1 LFPPDC
7 TGLFETYIK
16 QTAMKTLRRAAL
28 AALFLLAGIAGANAH
43 PHVWVIAKSELVYSP
58 DGKLKEI
65 RHAWTFDEMFSAFA
79 AQGLDTN
86 NDGKL
91 SRDELA
97 DLAKTNVESLKE
109 FGYFTVSKK
118 GETPLEFEEPVDY
131 WLEAD
136 DKGMLTLHFTLPIK
150 SGAAKGGVALEVYDP
165 TYFVAFSLAEGTPIT
180 LVGAPKGCAL
190 EAKGPDD
197 SAAPGNS
204 SESFFAQLNA
214 GSSYGAMFANRIT
227 VRCP

>member
-1 LFPPDC
+1 
-7 TGLFETYIK
+7 
-16 QTAMKTLRRAAL
+16 MRTLCRAAL
-28 AALFLLAGIAGANAH
+28 AALFLLAGVAGASAH
-43 PHVWVIAKSELVYSP
+43 PHVWVTAKSELVYSP

-91 SRDELA
+91 SREELA
-97 DLAKTNVESLKE
+97 ELAKTNVESLKE

-118 GETPLEFEEPVDY
+118 GEKPLEFGDPIDY

-136 DKGMLTLHFTLPIK
+136 DKGILTLHFTLPIT
-150 SGAAKGGVALEVYDP
+150 SGAPKGGVALEVYDP
-165 TYFVAFSLAEGTPIT
+165 TYFVSFSLAEGKPIS
-180 LVGAPKGCAL
+180 LVGAPAGCAV
-190 EAKGPDD
+190 EAKAPDE
-197 SAAPGNS
+197 SAAQGNS

>member
-1 LFPPDC
+1 MRILC
-7 TGLFETYIK
+7 
-16 QTAMKTLRRAAL
+16 RAAL
-28 AALFLLAGIAGANAH
+28 AALFLLAGIAGAGAH
-43 PHVWVIAKSELVYSP
+43 PHVWVTAKSELVYSP
-58 DGKLKEI
+58 DGKLQAI
-65 RHAWTFDEMFSAFA
+65 RHAWTFDDMFSAFA

-118 GETPLEFEEPVDY
+118 GEKPLEFDEPVDY

-136 DKGMLTLHFTLPIK
+136 DKGILTLHFTLPIK
-150 SGAAKGGVALEVYDP
+150 SGAPKGGVALEVYDP
-165 TYFVAFSLAEGTPIT
+165 TYFVAFSFAEGTPVS
-180 LVGAPKGCAL
+180 LAGAPKGCSV

-197 SAAPGNS
+197 SASPGNN

-214 GSSYGAMFANRIT
+214 GSSYGEMFANRIT